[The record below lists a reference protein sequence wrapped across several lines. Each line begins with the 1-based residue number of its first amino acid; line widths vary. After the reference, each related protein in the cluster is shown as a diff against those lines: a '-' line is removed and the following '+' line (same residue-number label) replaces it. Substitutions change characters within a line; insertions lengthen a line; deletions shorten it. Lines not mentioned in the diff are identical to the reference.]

1 MMPTIAAIL
10 ALLAGSTLAARRLL
24 MVTTVDG
31 SSMEP
36 TLRSGDRVLIRR
48 TRRPRR
54 GQVVLMRFP
63 VRPGRPPDPQLLLKR
78 VVAVHGDHVPG
89 DWASPDMKAIGG
101 GEVPPGHAVVLGDN
115 RPVSWDSRHFGF
127 VPRDRVLGVMIR
139 PLSR

>member
-1 MMPTIAAIL
+1 MMPILAIGL
-10 ALLAGSTLAARRLL
+10 ALLAGSLLAVRRLL
-24 MVTTVDG
+24 LVTTVDG

-48 TRRPRR
+48 THRPRR

-78 VVAVHGDHVPG
+78 VVHVHGDRVPG
-89 DWASPDMKAIGG
+89 DWASPDLRAIGG
-101 GEVPPGHAVVLGDN
+101 AEVPAGHAVVLGDN

-127 VPRDRVLGVMIR
+127 VPRDRVLGVMLR
-139 PLSR
+139 PLGR